1 MDDLITALF
10 DLRPEIRY
18 VALYRDGSLATRQRP
33 DLADASAAESDR
45 YEELLVNPALLTL
58 ARQRGDID
66 VGGLDYL
73 VVRYGAV
80 FQLVMPIAGGHASIA
95 FDPRANPIEHAQ
107 RIADVLRGA
116 GAS

>member
-1 MDDLITALF
+1 MDDLMAALF
-10 DLRPEIRY
+10 DRVPTIRY
-18 VALYRDGSLATRQRP
+18 VAIYRDGSLAMRQRP
-33 DLADASAAESDR
+33 DLSDASAAESDR

-80 FQLVMPIAGGHASIA
+80 FQLVMPLNTGHVSIA
-95 FDPRANPIEHAQ
+95 FDPRANPIEHVPQ
-107 RIADVLRGA
+107 IADMLRQFDA
-116 GAS
+116 